1 MLFLTARICRILGLG
16 LCCAGAPGC
25 AGGVEP
31 EAPELQ
37 GEGPEPEAAR
47 PELPAEERLAQIRGG
62 LEAAPG
68 LHRQGQRAQAAALVR
83 AAYTEHFEP
92 LEPALRPLDP
102 DRVLELEY
110 GFGRLAAELERPA
123 DPSQLQE
130 RVLVLISGTESLVA
144 RLPRPAPPELPAEL
158 PPASSLTPGRV
169 GPGAMAT
176 PAGELAPGA
185 PTEVP
190 TQPAW
195 KKEP

>member
-1 MLFLTARICRILGLG
+1 MQFLTARICRILGLA

-25 AGGVEP
+25 AGGEEPAALVLEEGEPEP
-31 EAPELQ
+31 EAPA
-37 GEGPEPEAAR
+37 PEI
-47 PELPAEERLAQIRGG
+47 PAEDRLAQIRGG
-62 LEAAPG
+62 LTAAPG
-68 LHRQGQRAQAAALVR
+68 LHREGQRAQAAALVR
-83 AAYTEHFEP
+83 AAYADHFQP

-123 DPSQLQE
+123 EPSQLQE
-130 RVLVLISGTESLVA
+130 RVQVLISGTEALVA
-144 RLPRPAPPELPAEL
+144 RLPRPAPPGPADGS
-158 PPASSLTPGRV
+158 PAGALSPGME
-169 GPGAMAT
+169 GAGAQAT
-176 PAGELAPGA
+176 PAGGLAPGA